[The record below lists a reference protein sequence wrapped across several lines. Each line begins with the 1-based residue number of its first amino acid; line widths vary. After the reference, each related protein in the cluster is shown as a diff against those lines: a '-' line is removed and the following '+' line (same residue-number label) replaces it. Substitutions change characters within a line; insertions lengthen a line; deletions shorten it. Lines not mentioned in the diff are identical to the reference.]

1 MKGFISNMK
10 DALGYYQILQVTP
23 DTDAE
28 TIKRSYRDLAKIWH
42 PDNNQDK
49 DTTDVFQKLSVAYD
63 TLSDNKSRLI
73 YDIMSLVYQ
82 ASNYPDMETITP
94 YKDGGNGVDIN
105 ALTLECFQSW
115 ITGYKYDNKT
125 KIANYHEALKLS
137 AIISVKNWLFGW
149 WHHKTIIKNFKAII
163 NNLKNPIS
171 EKESLRLLIHN
182 MVAYAKEG
190 ENLAS
195 AKCALRA
202 KDQLDFTE
210 RNYIDKFVAD
220 LGIKTVKPK
229 PWNILN
235 LRLVQLIIPIT
246 AFILLFF
253 SSASR
258 VLNVTESELWSIF
271 SKNNK
276 IDYYQ
281 TVDFGKRGRSVD
293 DVVVGKI
300 VSVAVNK
307 SDTSGL
313 YHLKKESKIMYGP
326 SADFDIIKTLKNNT
340 TVRLTGYTPDKE
352 WARVMIDNGEIGF
365 VYFEDIEQGIG
376 EDIPY
381 GSSIID

>member
-1 MKGFISNMK
+1 MKEFISNMK
-10 DALGYYQILQVTP
+10 DVLSYYQILQVA
-23 DTDAE
+23 TDADSE

-49 DTTDVFQKLSVAYD
+49 DTTDFFQKLSVAYD
-63 TLSDNKSRLI
+63 ILGDNKSRLI

-94 YKDGGNGVDIN
+94 YKDDGNGVDVN
-105 ALTLECFQSW
+105 ALTLESFQSW

-125 KIANYHEALKLS
+125 KIANYREALKLS
-137 AIISVKNWLFGW
+137 AIISAKNWLLGW
-149 WHHKTIIKNFKAII
+149 WHHKTFIRNFKAII

-182 MVAYAKEG
+182 MIAYAKEG

-195 AKCALRA
+195 TKCALRA
-202 KDQLDFTE
+202 KEHLNSIE
-210 RNYIDKFVAD
+210 KSYIDRFIAN
-220 LGIKTVKPK
+220 LGVKTVKPK
-229 PWNILN
+229 DWNVLN
-235 LRLVQLIIPIT
+235 LRLAQLIVPI
-246 AFILLFF
+246 AMFVLLFF
-253 SSASR
+253 SSVGG

-271 SKNNK
+271 SKNKK

-307 SDTSGL
+307 SDISGL

-326 SADFDIIKTLKNNT
+326 SDEFDIIKVLKDNT
-340 TVRLTGYTPDKE
+340 TVRLTGYTPDKV

-376 EDIPY
+376 KEIPY